1 MFSATLTAAASSVAH
16 TGEPLTSGER
26 RRTYDREFFHT
37 GHFATLSGE
46 QGVDL
51 AQ

>member
-1 MFSATLTAAASSVAH
+1 MFSATLTAAQSSIAH
-16 TGEPLTSGER
+16 AGEPLTSGER
-26 RRTYDREFFHT
+26 ARAYNREFFHT

-46 QGVDL
+46 QGTDL